1 MLDNIKKLNRQQA
14 RLIRT
19 VYVVVILLLVGFGY
33 HTWKQLQGLRSLP
46 VVLPN
51 FWFYVAQSMD
61 KPVIQTNGTWIV
73 TEGPQQ
79 RDRVQTSTIEC
90 QQARM
95 QCIESTAVVLVG
107 AGSFLESIPR
117 THEIEVWNEK
127 EVITKP
133 LTTDCSAHILTL
145 NIPEKTVTAAVT
157 LREGKTECKDAPRK
171 LKLDD
176 GKKVREEAE
185 KK

>member
-1 MLDNIKKLNRQQA
+1 MDTIKKLNPLQTRF
-14 RLIRT
+14 IRT
-19 VYVVVILLLVGFGY
+19 VYVVVILMLAAFGY
-33 HTWKQLQGLRSLP
+33 HTWKQLQGLRNLP

-61 KPVIQTNGTWIV
+61 KPVIQANGTWIV
-73 TEGPQQ
+73 TEGPQH

-90 QQARM
+90 QQVRM
-95 QCIESTAVVLVG
+95 QCIESTAAVLVG
-107 AGSFLESIPR
+107 AGSFLESIAR
-117 THEIEVWNEK
+117 THEVEVWNEK

-133 LTTDCSAHILTL
+133 LTTDCSAHVLTL

-157 LREGKTECKDAPRK
+157 LRQGKTECKDAPRT
-171 LKLDD
+171 LKLDN
-176 GKKVREEAE
+176 GSKVREEAE